1 MGRFLNGD
9 EPALIGASGTLLSN
23 NLYSYCDNNPVMNRD
38 FSGYWYINIKIT
50 DRLVYIVDLIL
61 LCLSIVIAG
70 IIVAK
75 AGKVA
80 AKVISWFSK
89 KSFKK
94 KLTKICTVLAK
105 AIFGFLEGIIYNIAD
120 AVPKA
125 FRTIS
130 ITLIADKLMDL
141 IDLSPAR
148 IILNLID
155 SIDGDKKSGYIRW

>member
-1 MGRFLNGD
+1 MDFNTDIFSLDRPSKVTF
-9 EPALIGASGTLLSN
+9 
-23 NLYSYCDNNPVMNRD
+23 NLV
-38 FSGYWYINIKIT
+38 G
-50 DRLVYIVDLIL
+50 
-61 LCLSIVIAG
+61 
-70 IIVAK
+70 
-75 AGKVA
+75 
-80 AKVISWFSK
+80 SK
-89 KSFKK
+89 
-94 KLTKICTVLAK
+94 L
-105 AIFGFLEGIIYNIAD
+105 YNISD